1 MTPLHYLRSAAFI
14 AAAALVAG
22 CDGGSSSPSGDN
34 AGAEQR
40 VSIKRDDYG
49 TPHVYANDTFGLF
62 YGMGYA
68 VAEDR
73 LFQWEML
80 KRMGRGTAAEVLGKD
95 MLVADTQAR
104 RDYDPASIQAQIDA
118 LPKSDRDIL
127 EGYAAGYNRR
137 VAEVLENQKE
147 LLPKQ
152 FSELGFLPTRLT
164 PLDIVGVHIRSIATN
179 FSDSNGEVAN
189 LALLTA
195 LKQRYGNSVGE
206 QVFDQLRWKND
217 TRATT
222 TIAAEDQ
229 IALAGSVGSGKSL
242 ALEKSAGKPVASA
255 KLLARAKQS
264 EKEEIIIA
272 GGLLQPVSAEAAQ
285 TERQLNTLRYGDYGP
300 DHFPRA
306 SNVWLLDKSR
316 VAEGHAV
323 MFSGPQYGNSS
334 PGNPYGIGL
343 HGAGWNFVGSSSWGL
358 PFANWGMNADIGW
371 AVTVGFGDTTD
382 MFQLT
387 LAGDG
392 ATHYRHAGT
401 TKEMS
406 RRSERID
413 VKGGEPVTVEFLST
427 VYGQVSSFDTANGVA
442 YAKKRTWDGKE
453 VESLVSWARLSQA
466 RNWQEFLAQGK
477 RMPLT
482 MNWYYIDKENN
493 IGEAFLGHFPIKAA
507 GQDPRLPTPGD
518 GSKDWAGIMPFEKVP
533 KVLNPKS
540 GHIIN
545 WNNKIQ
551 PNWDNADAVFWGQA
565 DRVDILDG
573 IIRSKSRFN
582 LAEIQN
588 INIRASFTETN
599 FSYFRP
605 FIREAVRNE
614 PNGTPLRVAAE
625 LLDQWDGVAW
635 DPLQTGMYDSPAYTL
650 FRTWLPKMIELTL
663 KDDIPPEFWS
673 QYEGASVVNP
683 SMGAKVTLNALQG
696 TQAGVQQDYDFFNG
710 GDKYEVVREALRQ
723 TITNLEARYGADM
736 KTWLTPVAPHQFV
749 TTTFGGVPMNT
760 PERAETLP
768 VAMNRGTSNHLMM
781 FPAGTAQYSDVLP
794 PGQSAFIA
802 PDGTRSPHYSDQL
815 ALYGDFRLKRSWL
828 SDSDV
833 DSHTQ
838 TSATLTYSREA
849 PAAP

>member
-1 MTPLHYLRSAAFI
+1 MTPLHYLRYAAVV
-14 AAAALVAG
+14 AAAALMAG
-22 CDGGSSSPSGDN
+22 CDGGSSSSSADASGGEPS
-34 AGAEQR
+34 
-40 VSIKRDDYG
+40 VSIKRDEYG
-49 TPHVYANDTFGLF
+49 TPHVYASDTFGVF

-80 KRMGRGTAAEVLGKD
+80 KRMGRGTAAAVLGTS
-95 MLVADTQAR
+95 MVAADTQAR
-104 RDYDPASIQAQIDA
+104 RDYDPASIQAQIEA
-118 LPKSDRDIL
+118 LPKDDRDIL
-127 EGYAAGYNRR
+127 EGYAAGYNKR
-137 VAEVLENQKE
+137 VAEVLANQKE

-217 TRATT
+217 TKATT
-222 TIAAEDQ
+222 TIAAEEQ
-229 IALAGSVGSGKSL
+229 LALAIAVDKG
-242 ALEKSAGKPVASA
+242 AGKTKPIAG
-255 KLLARAKQS
+255 LLAQRAQKKGQ
-264 EKEEIIIA
+264 EAIIIA
-272 GGLLQPVSAEAAQ
+272 GGQLQPISAEAAQ
-285 TERQLNTLRYGDYGP
+285 AERQMHTQRYGDYGP
-300 DHFPRA
+300 DYFPRA
-306 SNVWLLDKSR
+306 SNVWLLDKTK

-358 PFANWGMNADIGW
+358 PLSNWGMNADIGW

-387 LAGDG
+387 LTGDG
-392 ATHYRHAGT
+392 TSHYMHGGA
-401 TKEMS
+401 TKEMG
-406 RRSERID
+406 RRSERIE

-427 VYGQVSSFDTANGVA
+427 VYGQVSSFDLPNGVA
-442 YAKKRTWDGKE
+442 YAKKRSWDGKE
-453 VESLVSWARLSQA
+453 VESLISWTRLSQA
-466 RNWQEFLAQGK
+466 KNWQEFLAQGK

-482 MNWYYIDKENN
+482 MNWYYIDKEDN

-518 GSKDWAGIMPFEKVP
+518 GTKDWAGIMPFEKVP

-540 GHIIN
+540 GYIIN

-565 DRVDILDG
+565 DRVDVLDT
-573 IIRSKSRFN
+573 IIRSKKRFN
-582 LAEIQN
+582 LAEVQN

-599 FSYFRP
+599 FSYFRT
-605 FIREAVRNE
+605 FIREALRNE
-614 PNGTPLRVAAE
+614 PSGTDLREAGD
-625 LLDQWDGVAW
+625 LLEQWDGVAW

-650 FRTWLPKMIELTL
+650 FHAWLPKMMELTL
-663 KDDIPPEFWS
+663 KDDIPAEFWS
-673 QYEGASVVNP
+673 QYESVNIANP
-683 SMGAKVTLNALQG
+683 SMGTKVTLNALQG
-696 TQAGVQQDYDFFNG
+696 AQAGVRQDYDFFNG
-710 GDKYEVVREALRQ
+710 QDKYEVVREAMKQAL
-723 TITNLEARYGADM
+723 IELKARYGADM
-736 KTWLTPVAPHQFV
+736 KTWLTPVTPHRFV

-760 PERAETLP
+760 PDRGEVLP
-768 VAMNRGTSNHLMM
+768 VAMNRGTSNHMM
-781 FPAGTAQYSDVLP
+781 IFPAGTAQYSDVLP

-802 PDGTRSPHYSDQL
+802 PDGSKSRHYSDQL
-815 ALYGDFRLKRSWL
+815 ALYGDFRLKRGWL
-828 SDSDV
+828 TDQDV
-833 DSHTQ
+833 SAHTQ
-838 TSATLTYSREA
+838 SSTTLTYSRE
-849 PAAP
+849 PAALP